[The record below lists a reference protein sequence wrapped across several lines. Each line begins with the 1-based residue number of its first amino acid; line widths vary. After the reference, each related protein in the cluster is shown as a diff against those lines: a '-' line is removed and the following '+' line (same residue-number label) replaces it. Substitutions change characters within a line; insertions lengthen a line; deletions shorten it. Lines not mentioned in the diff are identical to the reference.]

1 MGFLGNGKIR
11 AIFVRALCRL
21 FDVHPGDRS
30 QKERWRGS
38 GVDAQNAAA
47 VFESGVLCR
56 WLWSFWHQ
64 KSKDVQTV
72 DKTVENLLIIGE
84 NNSQSIGTEQ
94 FLAVD
99 NFDAVDGS
107 L

>member
-1 MGFLGNGKIR
+1 M
-11 AIFVRALCRL
+11 
-21 FDVHPGDRS
+21 
-30 QKERWRGS
+30 
-38 GVDAQNAAA
+38 QNAAA
-47 VFESGVLCR
+47 ALKPGVLRR
-56 WLWSFWHQ
+56 WFWYFWHQ